1 MRRANLFNNLA
12 LSAAFASLHNFCT
25 NFSELHIQWVSH
37 PRCSRERTPRSRPFV
52 AHKVSPTQMSIRLET
67 GQMRTEHDRR
77 EIYPRMPATS
87 IAADSTECFSS
98 HKPLGSERLPATNLL
113 SLRGEKRDQLQNRRC
128 LTLQFDRYNA
138 VNANSATTVSF
149 ASGAVWGDIGH
160 PAELSSRTFC
170 TFAREFSPFTVSL
183 APQVQI

>member
-1 MRRANLFNNLA
+1 
-12 LSAAFASLHNFCT
+12 
-25 NFSELHIQWVSH
+25 
-37 PRCSRERTPRSRPFV
+37 
-52 AHKVSPTQMSIRLET
+52 MSIRLET

-183 APQVQI
+183 APPDLTCRDVDRVLGHYAVRQAEASIRPAEYGQLMAQRHHLEEEVSTCGQRGEERRDRERVAHGR